1 MFQYMELSQ
10 KQINQ
15 IAKSISILDVKSY
28 IETHL
33 QEYNEFLKE
42 EEKNKNGHS
51 A

>member
-1 MFQYMELSQ
+1 MELSR
-10 KQINQ
+10 KQVEQ
-15 IAKSISILDVKSY
+15 LSKYISILDVKSY

-42 EEKNKNGHS
+42 EEKNNNEHS

>member
-1 MFQYMELSQ
+1 MIELAQ

-28 IETHL
+28 IESHL
-33 QEYNEFLKE
+33 QEYEHFLKE
-42 EEKNKNGHS
+42 EEKQNEENS